1 MDFDAPFTAQLVE
14 QDNTKLRKLQLS
26 FPQQFQQLDVE
37 AQGVAMQDY
46 IQELHQHSYAA
57 EAGSSEQQGMLIVL
71 QIAEQMLP
79 HIQAGEMELSQMIEV
94 EVVSEGGAEPESG
107 PESKQAGPTVLG
119 QPLWH
124 ELDS

>member
-1 MDFDAPFTAQLVE
+1 MDFEAPFTAQLVE
-14 QDNTKLRKLQLS
+14 QDNSKLRKLQLS
-26 FPQQFQQLDVE
+26 FPQQFQQLEVE

-46 IQELHQHSYAA
+46 IAELHQQSYAA
-57 EAGSSEQQGMLIVL
+57 EAGSAEQQGMLIVL

-79 HIQAGEMELSQMIEV
+79 HIQAGEMDLSQMIEV
-94 EVVSEGGAEPESG
+94 EVVSECGAE